1 MDWHISMPWRMK
13 IAVDRRTI
21 PGAPAGLHGLK
32 AVFISDIHLLR
43 GMDPAPVADLINGC
57 EPDLILMGGD
67 YSDHRDQALRL
78 FDAFR
83 ALKAPLG
90 IFACAGNNDMEAF
103 DSVEALADAMSVFGA
118 HLLHGNSVSLDI
130 RGTNL
135 LIGGI
140 GEYKYGRPDYAG
152 IFPETAGNAYRILLS
167 HYPILPKAAPQA
179 LPELMLCGHTHGG
192 QFNAFGLN
200 PYSIGFERIGKEYPP
215 PIMTSGLLR
224 FGSTAVLTSKGIGVS
239 RIPLRIG
246 VRPEVH
252 ILTFSD

>member
-1 MDWHISMPWRMK
+1 MDLHISMPWRMK

-21 PGAPAGLHGLK
+21 PGAPAGLHSLK
-32 AVFISDIHLLR
+32 AVFVSDIHLLR
-43 GMDPAPVADLINGC
+43 GMDPAPIADLISGC
-57 EPDLILMGGD
+57 GADLILLGGD

-90 IFACAGNNDMEAF
+90 IFACVGNNDIEAF
-103 DSVEALADAMSVFGA
+103 DSADALAKALAVFGA
-118 HLLHGNSVSLDI
+118 KLLHGNSVSLDV

-140 GEYKYGRPDYAG
+140 GEYKYGIPDYPG
-152 IFPETAGNAYRILLS
+152 IFPEKAENSYRLLLS
-167 HYPILPKAAPQA
+167 HYPILPEAATED
-179 LPELMLCGHTHGG
+179 LPDLMLCGHTHGG

-224 FGSTAVLTSKGIGVS
+224 FGSTVVLTSKGIGTS

-252 ILTFSD
+252 ILTFSA